1 MNDCEKYEALCSAMM
16 DNALTVQEKEELDAH
31 LAACPSCRAY
41 LEDLREMNTL
51 WKELEVPVS
60 KELHEKMMEVIE
72 TEVQKTIVQTP
83 QKERRRPPVFTM
95 LAAAAACVMLAVSGQ
110 LTGLFGQMSAVPLQN
125 AAQRNVPP
133 TAEVMTPPPAVH
145 KPAQAEEPPKQQA
158 AQAPETIEPQS
169 EPAEPQKPVEEL
181 PEPPQTEQS
190 LPEEPAV
197 QEDVPQVIHEEPSED
212 TVAVQQAS
220 SGKMTR
226 GAAEQPAVATY
237 TASGLPEELRQMQ
250 FARCYDVTGGT
261 ELPVLDAMTLL
272 VTADGVSY
280 YSVENNES
288 KIGQVQE
295 ELKKSGYTLTLNETS
310 GVSIQRSAKMILL
323 IVYMA

>member
-1 MNDCEKYEALCSAMM
+1 MNDCEKYEALCSAML

-31 LAACPSCRAY
+31 LAMCPSCRAY
-41 LEDLREMNTL
+41 LEDLREMSAL
-51 WKELEVPVS
+51 WKELEIPVP
-60 KELHEKMMEVIE
+60 EDLHEKMMGAIE
-72 TEVQKTIVQTP
+72 AEVQKTIVQTP
-83 QKERRRPPVFTM
+83 QKELRRPPVFTM

-125 AAQRNVPP
+125 AAQRNTPA
-133 TAEVMTPPPAVH
+133 TAEVTPPPAVH
-145 KPAQAEEPPKQQA
+145 KPVQAEAPPKQQEPTIKPQPEPTEPQKPAEEPP
-158 AQAPETIEPQS
+158 
-169 EPAEPQKPVEEL
+169 
-181 PEPPQTEQS
+181 EPPAAEQS
-190 LPEEPAV
+190 VPEEPVV
-197 QEDVPQVIHEEPSED
+197 QEDVPQVISEEPTED

-220 SGKMTR
+220 SGKMVR

-272 VTADGVSY
+272 VAADGVSY

-310 GVSIQRSAKMILL
+310 GISIQRSAKAILL